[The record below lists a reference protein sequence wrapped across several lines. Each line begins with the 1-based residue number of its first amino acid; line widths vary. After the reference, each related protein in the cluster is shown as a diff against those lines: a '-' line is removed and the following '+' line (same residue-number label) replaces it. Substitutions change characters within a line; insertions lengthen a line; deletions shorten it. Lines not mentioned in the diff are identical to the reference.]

1 MGDTRWCPKCES
13 EFQPGIATCPDCGVA
28 LIGEPPPPDQPPT
41 SKLEGH
47 EPVAYELQ
55 DWPQANRDSLEWM
68 LAGIEIPFEWD
79 PPGVLTV
86 PESRADEVEGF
97 IDYLDALASEDATAT
112 ESDRAQGT
120 EITAAAAVVVDGTPD
135 IVGADEASTEDPAG
149 RSSEALLAPL
159 RWLEPQ
165 LDQLRRAY
173 LAYRV
178 DRDPET
184 AFEMTLASTLD
195 DDSRARLASVFAGD
209 EDEAYGVGSGERAL
223 HTMRE
228 AFEQLAWAIAEPVP
242 DGTPD
247 RSANSPPGSTR

>member
-13 EFQPGIATCPDCGVA
+13 EFQPRIATCPDCGVA
-28 LIGEPPPPDQPPT
+28 LIEEPPPPDEPPT
-41 SKLEGH
+41 AKLAGH

-97 IDYLDALASEDATAT
+97 IDYLDALASVNATAIDG
-112 ESDRAQGT
+112 DREQGT
-120 EITAAAAVVVDGTPD
+120 ETTAAEAVVGDEVPD
-135 IVGADEASTEDPAG
+135 SLRAGETSTEDTAV
-149 RSSEALLAPL
+149 RSGGELPAPL

-165 LDQLRRAY
+165 LDQLRQAY

-184 AFEMTLASTLD
+184 AFEKTLASALD

-209 EDEAYGVGSGERAL
+209 EDEAYGAGSGEHAL
-223 HTMRE
+223 HTMQE
-228 AFEQLAWAIAEPVP
+228 TFEQLAWEIPESVAES
-242 DGTPD
+242 TPD
-247 RSANSPPGSTR
+247 HPADR

>member
-28 LIGEPPPPDQPPT
+28 LIDEPLQSDEPPT
-41 SKLEGH
+41 KKLAGH

-112 ESDRAQGT
+112 DGDSSQGI
-120 EITAAAAVVVDGTPD
+120 EMTAAEAVVDDEVPD
-135 IVGADEASTEDPAG
+135 SVGADETSTEDTTA
-149 RSSEALLAPL
+149 RSGAELVAPL

-165 LDQLRRAY
+165 LDQLRRSY

-184 AFEMTLASTLD
+184 AFEMTLASALD
-195 DDSRARLASVFAGD
+195 DDSRARLTSVFAGD
-209 EDEAYGVGSGERAL
+209 EDDVYGTGSGEHAL
-223 HTMRE
+223 RTLQE
-228 AFEQLAWAIAEPVP
+228 TFEQLAWAISETAPEDP
-242 DGTPD
+242 DHPAD
-247 RSANSPPGSTR
+247 R

>member
-1 MGDTRWCPKCES
+1 M
-13 EFQPGIATCPDCGVA
+13 A
-28 LIGEPPPPDQPPT
+28 LIEEPAPPDEASTP
-41 SKLEGH
+41 KLEGH

-86 PESRADEVEGF
+86 PEGRADEVEGF

-112 ESDRAQGT
+112 DGDRAQGT
-120 EITAAAAVVVDGTPD
+120 EITAAAAAVVDDGMPET
-135 IVGADEASTEDPAG
+135 VGADETSTEDTAG
-149 RSSEALLAPL
+149 RSSGTLLAPL

-165 LDQLRRAY
+165 LDHLRRAY

-184 AFEMTLASTLD
+184 AFEMALASTLD

-209 EDEAYGVGSGERAL
+209 GDEAYGVGSGERAL
-223 HTMRE
+223 HTLQE
-228 AFEQLAWAIAEPVP
+228 AFEQLAWATAEPVP
-242 DGTPD
+242 EGTPD
-247 RSANSPPGSTR
+247 RSANSPRGSTG